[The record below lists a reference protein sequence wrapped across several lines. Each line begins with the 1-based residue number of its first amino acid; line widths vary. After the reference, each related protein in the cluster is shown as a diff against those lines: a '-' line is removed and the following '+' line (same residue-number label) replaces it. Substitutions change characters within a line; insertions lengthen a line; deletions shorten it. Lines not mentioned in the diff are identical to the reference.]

1 MATRIRRWVETDT
14 GHRVPNHKSKCR
26 HMHGH
31 RYRWEA
37 ELEGDVVTLG
47 GVSEE
52 GMLMDFSDVSA
63 IQNEYIHDVV
73 DHAFIVYERDKEALV
88 ALSHM
93 GDEHRT
99 LIVPFIPTAE
109 NLAKWAF
116 EKVEPHISST
126 YGNSLKLHAFHVRE
140 TPKSWAS
147 WYPDS

>member
-1 MATRIRRWVETDT
+1 MVTRIRRWVETDT

-37 ELEGDVVTLG
+37 ELEGDVVTQE

-63 IQNEYIHDVV
+63 ILNQYVHDVV
-73 DHAFIVYERDKEALV
+73 DHAFIVYEGDKEALA
-88 ALSHM
+88 ALSQM

-116 EKVEPHISST
+116 EQVESRISSS

-147 WYPDS
+147 WYPES

>member
-1 MATRIRRWVETDT
+1 MATRIRGWVETDT

-63 IQNEYIHDVV
+63 ILNEYIHDVV

>member
-1 MATRIRRWVETDT
+1 MVTRIRRWVETDT

-37 ELEGDVVTLG
+37 ELEGDVVTQE

-63 IQNEYIHDVV
+63 ILNQYVHDVV
-73 DHAFIVYERDKEALV
+73 DHAFIVYEGDKEALA
-88 ALSHM
+88 ALSQM

-116 EKVEPHISST
+116 EQVESRISSS

>member
-63 IQNEYIHDVV
+63 ILNEYIHDVV

>member
-37 ELEGDVVTLG
+37 ELEGDVVTQG
-47 GVSEE
+47 GASEE

-63 IQNEYIHDVV
+63 ILNEYIHDMV
-73 DHAFIVYERDKEALV
+73 DHAFIVYEGDKEALV

-116 EKVEPHISST
+116 EQVEPHISSS
-126 YGNSLKLHAFHVRE
+126 YRNKLKLHAFHVRE

-147 WYPDS
+147 WYPES

>member
-1 MATRIRRWVETDT
+1 
-14 GHRVPNHKSKCR
+14 
-26 HMHGH
+26 MHGH

-63 IQNEYIHDVV
+63 ILNEYIHDVV
-73 DHAFIVYERDKEALV
+73 DHAFIVYEGDKEALV

-116 EKVEPHISST
+116 EQVEPHISSS
-126 YGNSLKLHAFHVRE
+126 YGNKLKLHAFHVRE

-147 WYPDS
+147 WYPES